1 MSLEDKIKNTAQDVA
16 GKAKEGLGEAT
27 GDEQLKTEG
36 KVNQATASAKDALAD
51 AKDALADA
59 KDAASEKAGEV
70 ADKAKGLIDGL
81 KK

>member
-1 MSLEDKIKNTAQDVA
+1 MSLEDKIKNTAEDVA
-16 GKAKEGLGEAT
+16 GKAKEGAGDVA

-36 KVNQATASAKDALAD
+36 KVDQATAAAKDALSD
-51 AKDALADA
+51 V

-70 ADKAKGLIDGL
+70 ADKAKGFVDGL

>member
-1 MSLEDKIKNTAQDVA
+1 MSLEDKIKNTAEDVA
-16 GKAKEGLGEAT
+16 GKAKEGIGEAV

-36 KVNQATASAKDALAD
+36 KVDQATAAAKDALAD
-51 AKDALADA
+51 AKDAVS
-59 KDAASEKAGEV
+59 KKAGEV